1 MVVLSI
7 LVAVVVFVGN
17 ELKVS
22 SGDEVVKTV
31 LGSKDFGG
39 KWVKRFFFSPGI
51 QMFPNL
57 GTCSAKCS
65 VFRRISAKP

>member
-17 ELKVS
+17 ELKGAI
-22 SGDEVVKTV
+22 GDEVVKTV

-39 KWVKRFFFSPGI
+39 KWVKRRFFSPGI
-51 QMFPNL
+51 QMFPNF
-57 GTCSAKCS
+57 GTCSTECNA
-65 VFRRISAKP
+65 FQR